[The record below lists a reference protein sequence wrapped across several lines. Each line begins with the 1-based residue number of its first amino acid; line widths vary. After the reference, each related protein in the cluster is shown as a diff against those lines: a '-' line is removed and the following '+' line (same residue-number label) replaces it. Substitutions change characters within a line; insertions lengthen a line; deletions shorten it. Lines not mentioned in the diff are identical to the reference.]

1 MQLGFVSA
9 ILPELSFDATCEIAA
24 TEGYD
29 CIEVMCWPPGK
40 AERRYA
46 GVTHIDT
53 ARLDKAGIDAVSA
66 TLERHGVAISALGYY
81 PNPLS
86 PDPAEARIARE
97 HIRNVIRAARAL
109 GLATVNTFVGRDWTL
124 NMEDNWPLFL
134 DTWRPLIAFAE
145 DHGIRIGIE
154 NCPMTFT
161 RDEWPGGKN
170 LACSPAIW
178 RRMFADIPSPAF
190 GLNYDPS
197 HPTWMQMDAIAPLRE
212 FQERIFH
219 VHAKDVR
226 VDQHLLD
233 DVGILAYPLQFHTP
247 KLPGLGDVDW
257 GRFFSVL
264 TSTGYDGAVCVEVED
279 RAYEG
284 SLEARKLSLRQSAR
298 YLRQYIPPRSGT
310 ASHPARA

>member
-9 ILPELSFDATCEIAA
+9 ILPEIPLDEICRIGAA
-24 TEGYD
+24 EGYD

-53 ARLDKAGIDAVSA
+53 ATLDNAGIDSINES
-66 TLERHGVAISALGYY
+66 LDRHQIQISGLGYY

-86 PDPAEARIARE
+86 PDSEEARVAQD
-97 HIRNVIRAARAL
+97 HIRSVIRAARAL
-109 GLATVNTFVGRDWTL
+109 GLSTVNTFVGRDWTL
-124 NMEDNWPLFL
+124 SVEENWPRFL
-134 DTWRPLIAFAE
+134 QVWRQLVAYAE
-145 DHGIRIGIE
+145 DHDVRIGIE
-154 NCPMTFT
+154 NCPMIFT

-178 RRMFADIPSPAF
+178 RRMFEDIPSPSF

-197 HPTWMQMDAIAPLRE
+197 HPTWMQMDAIAPLRD
-212 FQERIFH
+212 FSDRIFH

-226 VDQHLLD
+226 VDRKLLD

-257 GRFFSVL
+257 GQFFSVL
-264 TSTGYDGAVCVEVED
+264 TSTGYDGPVCVEVED

-284 SLEARKLSLRQSAR
+284 SLEDRKLSLRQSAR
-298 YLRQYIPPRSGT
+298 FLRQYIPDRGGL
-310 ASHPARA
+310 

>member
-1 MQLGFVSA
+1 MELGFVSA
-9 ILPELSFDATCEIAA
+9 ILPELSFDEVCRIGAA
-24 TEGYD
+24 EGYD

-53 ARLDKAGIDAVSA
+53 ATLDDAGIDHTHA
-66 TLERHGVAISALGYY
+66 TLERHRIQISGLGYY
-81 PNPLS
+81 PNPLA
-86 PDPAEARIARE
+86 PDSEEARVAQE
-97 HIRNVIRAARAL
+97 HIRSVIRAARAL
-109 GLATVNTFVGRDWTL
+109 GLSTVNTFVGRDWTQSVD
-124 NMEDNWPLFL
+124 ENWPRFL
-134 DTWRPLIAFAE
+134 DVWRPLIAYAE
-145 DHGIRIGIE
+145 EHQVRVGIE
-154 NCPMTFT
+154 NCPMIFT

-178 RRMFADIPSPAF
+178 RRMFEDIPSRSF

-197 HPTWMQMDAIAPLRE
+197 HPTWMQMDAVSPLRD
-212 FQERIFH
+212 FSDRIFH

-226 VDQHLLD
+226 VDRTLLD

-264 TSTGYDGAVCVEVED
+264 TSTGYDGPVCVEVED

-284 SLEARKLSLRQSAR
+284 SLEDRKLSLRQSAGF
-298 YLRQYIPPRSGT
+298 LRQYIPKRSGL
-310 ASHPARA
+310 S

>member
-9 ILPELSFDATCEIAA
+9 ILPDLSFDEVCRVAA
-24 TEGYD
+24 AEGYD
-29 CIEVMCWPPGK
+29 CVEVMCWPPGR

-46 GVTHIDT
+46 GVTHIDV
-53 ARLDKAGIDAVSA
+53 AALDAAALGRIQASLD
-66 TLERHGVAISALGYY
+66 RHGVAISGLGYY

-86 PDPAEARIARE
+86 PDEVEATVAQD
-97 HIRNVIRAARAL
+97 HIRAVIRAARRL
-109 GLATVNTFVGRDWTL
+109 GLRTVNTFVGRDWKRSV
-124 NMEDNWPLFL
+124 EENWPRFL
-134 DTWRPLIAFAE
+134 QVWQPLVAFAE
-145 DHGIRIGIE
+145 EHAVRIGIE

-178 RRMFADIPSPAF
+178 RQMFADIPSRAF

-212 FQERIFH
+212 FRERIFH

-226 VDQHLLD
+226 INRHALDQ
-233 DVGILAYPLQFHTP
+233 VGILAYPLEFHTP
-247 KLPGLGDVDW
+247 KLPGLGDVNW
-257 GRFFSVL
+257 SRFFSVL
-264 TSTGYDGAVCVEVED
+264 TSTGYDGPVCVEVED

-284 SLEARKLSLRQSAR
+284 SLQSRKLSLRQSAR
-298 YLRQYIPPRSGT
+298 FLRQYIPE
-310 ASHPARA
+310 SHGL

>member
-9 ILPELSFDATCEIAA
+9 ILPDLSLDEVCRTGAA
-24 TEGYD
+24 EGYD

-53 ARLDKAGIDAVSA
+53 ATLDDAGIDRINAS
-66 TLERHGVAISALGYY
+66 LERHRIQISGLGYY

-86 PDPAEARIARE
+86 ADSDEACVAQE
-97 HIRNVIRAARAL
+97 HLRSVIRAARAL
-109 GLATVNTFVGRDWTL
+109 SLSTVNTFVGRDWTRSID
-124 NMEDNWPLFL
+124 ENWPRFL
-134 DTWRPLIAFAE
+134 EVWRQLVAFAE
-145 DHGIRIGIE
+145 DHGVRIGIE
-154 NCPMTFT
+154 NCPMIFT

-178 RRMFADIPSPAF
+178 RRMFDDIPSPSF

-197 HPTWMQMDAIAPLRE
+197 HPTWMQMDAIAPLRD
-212 FQERIFH
+212 FSDRIFH

-226 VDQHLLD
+226 VDRKLLD

-257 GRFFSVL
+257 GQFFSVL
-264 TSTGYDGAVCVEVED
+264 TSAGYDGPVCVEVED

-284 SLEARKLSLRQSAR
+284 SLGQRKLSLRQSAR
-298 YLRQYIPPRSGT
+298 FLRQYIPDRGGL
-310 ASHPARA
+310 